1 MADPKSSSS
10 RRCRGRLRW
19 ELKSEDSRV
28 PLHSLDRTPTDYQ
41 MRIRPAILGTNACRV
56 RPPDLLLSSLQSVQQ
71 EFELEIRAK
80 FSTIMLAWNFER
92 RFSLTLKGD
101 LNWTLFIDRVN
112 CCIVSL
118 SRFFS
123 NEKLKTILPECM
135 DLLNRVKNIVAL
147 NEKESEERNSKSS

>member
-1 MADPKSSSS
+1 MSWAAAMGIKV
-10 RRCRGRLRW
+10 GGL
-19 ELKSEDSRV
+19 

-135 DLLNRVKNIVAL
+135 DLLDRVKNIVAL

>member
-1 MADPKSSSS
+1 
-10 RRCRGRLRW
+10 
-19 ELKSEDSRV
+19 
-28 PLHSLDRTPTDYQ
+28 
-41 MRIRPAILGTNACRV
+41 
-56 RPPDLLLSSLQSVQQ
+56 
-71 EFELEIRAK
+71 
-80 FSTIMLAWNFER
+80 MLAWNFER

-101 LNWTLFIDRVN
+101 LNWALFIDRVN

-135 DLLNRVKNIVAL
+135 DLLDRVKNIVAL